1 MYSAKT
7 LARQRSNQEINHL
20 RDEGL
25 VILTV
30 KQPRIAEVLVQD
42 KETLEQYEG
51 DNLRSLGFE

>member
-42 KETLEQYEG
+42 KENLEQYEG

>member
-51 DNLRSLGFE
+51 DNFRSLGFE